1 MYKTTILK
9 TSAFILISS
18 IGLAVN
24 AQKPKLPDA
33 AYNLVLKA
41 PVSTWDEALPLG
53 NGLMGG
59 LLWGEKNTIR
69 LSLDRGDLWDE
80 RTNGEKEWWKK
91 YTYQKGADMI
101 AKKEFKTVGSWWDEP
116 YNGVSPTK
124 LPGGRIE
131 LKFPGQEEVKEFEL
145 MEATAEGITRFRSGA
160 VMHTFYSATD
170 PVALMSIVGVV
181 PDAVKLF
188 SPMDVY
194 RKNTKGDGGPSS
206 GGSVNKLGY
215 PEAIKGKSAT
225 AEWYIQEAADGLK
238 YCVYIDNK
246 KNGKE
251 TLIALTITS
260 TADGKDPLALAAERC
275 AAALQKG
282 YVKMRMPHAK
292 WWAGF
297 WEKSSVSIP
306 DTAVQKQYNLVQYFY
321 GAASRLN
328 APPMPLQ
335 GVWTADDGT
344 LPPWKGDY
352 HNDLNTQ
359 MTYIAYQQSG
369 RYNEGAS
376 YLNFL
381 WDRRD
386 FFRDFA
392 RDFYGTAGLACPGV
406 MSYSGQPLGGWGQY
420 SMSPSMSAWSAHLFY
435 LHWLYT
441 ADDTF
446 LKEKAYPWSSD
457 VGECM
462 LGLLKKDSNGLLKL
476 PLSSSPEIFDDS
488 PKAWLEPNS
497 NYDLMS
503 IKMLF
508 LSLKEM
514 AEEMGKTADA
524 KKWAAAALALGDFHT
539 KADGTLLLD
548 AKNELTTSHRHLS
561 NIIGIYPFNL
571 ITSEGGQKDHQMID
585 ASTKS
590 WDKLGTRSW
599 VGYTFSWMSCLK
611 ARVGDAEAAVKNL
624 DIFVK
629 AFVLRNGFHVNGD
642 QTKSGYS
649 GFTYR
654 PFTLEGNFLAAQAVH
669 EMLLQSW
676 SATPGDLHTG
686 VIRIFPATPEKW
698 KDVSFTDLRAE
709 GGYLVSAVRKTNK
722 TASFSITATRSAKLR
737 IKDNFG
743 GRAPIWN
750 VKGVRKTG
758 DVYEV
763 NLNKGQQ
770 LKASFN

>member
-1 MYKTTILK
+1 MHATKIFK
-9 TSAFILISS
+9 TSFVFFNICL
-18 IGLAVN
+18 GLSAS
-24 AQKPKLPDA
+24 AQLVELPDSV
-33 AYNLVLKA
+33 YNLKLKA
-41 PVSTWDEALPLG
+41 PVSSWDEGLPLG

-59 LLWGEKNTIR
+59 LLWGEAHTIR

-80 RTNGEKEWWKK
+80 RTTGEKEWWKK

-101 AKKEFKTVGSWWDEP
+101 AQKKFNTVATWWDAA
-116 YNGVSPTK
+116 YRGVSPTK
-124 LPGGRIE
+124 LPAGRIE
-131 LKFPGQEEVKEFEL
+131 LKFPDAEVVNEFEL
-145 MEATAEGITRFRSGA
+145 KEATAQGVVRFRSGA
-160 VMHTFYSATD
+160 ILNALYSAHV
-170 PVALMSIVGVV
+170 PVAMLSIKGVV
-181 PDAVKLF
+181 PTGVQLL

-194 RKNTKGDGGPSS
+194 RQKAREQAGPSS

-215 PEAIKGKSAT
+215 PEAIKGNSENAQ
-225 AEWYIQEAADGLK
+225 WYIQEAADGLK
-238 YCVYIDNK
+238 YCVYVETK
-246 KNGKE
+246 KTAGE
-251 TLIALTITS
+251 TLLALSITS
-260 TADGKDPLALAAERC
+260 TMDAKDFLVLARKRC
-275 AAALQKG
+275 SKALNNG
-282 YVKMRMPHAK
+282 YEGMLKPHVK
-292 WWAGF
+292 WWTNF
-297 WEKSSVSIP
+297 WQESSVSVP

-335 GVWTADDGT
+335 GVWTADNGA

-359 MTYIAYQQSG
+359 MTYMAYQESG
-369 RYNEGAS
+369 RYSEGAS

-386 FFRDFA
+386 FFRAFA

-441 ADDTF
+441 ADDKF
-446 LKEKAYPWSSD
+446 LKEKAYPWSSE

-462 LGLLKKDSNGLLKL
+462 LGLLKKDSKGLLKL
-476 PLSSSPEIFDDS
+476 PLSSSPEIFDNS

-503 IKMLF
+503 LKMLF

-514 AEEMGKTADA
+514 AEVCKKDTEAQ
-524 KKWAAAALALGDFHT
+524 KWAAAALALGDFHT
-539 KADGTLLLD
+539 KEDGTLLLD
-548 AKNELTTSHRHLS
+548 ANNELKSSHRHLS
-561 NIIGIYPFNL
+561 NIIGLYPFNL
-571 ITSEGGQKDHQMID
+571 ITKENGERATQVID
-585 ASTKS
+585 ASLHS
-590 WDKLGTRSW
+590 WDKLGTSQW
-599 VGYTFSWMSCLK
+599 CGYSFSWMSCMR

-649 GFTYR
+649 DFTYR
-654 PFTLEGNFLAAQAVH
+654 PFTLEGNFLASQAVH

-676 SATPGDLHTG
+676 SPNPGQVNTG
-686 VIRIFPATPEKW
+686 IIRIFPAVSQKW
-698 KDVSFTDLRAE
+698 ANASFTNLRAE
-709 GGYLVSAVRKTNK
+709 GGYLVSAVRKNNK
-722 TASFSITATRSAKLR
+722 TTDFSITAGKSGKVR
-737 IKDNFG
+737 IKDNFMG
-743 GRAPIWN
+743 SRPTWN
-750 VKGVRKTG
+750 IQNVVKTG

-763 NLNKGQQ
+763 DLDKGQT
-770 LKASFN
+770 LKAVLN

>member
-1 MYKTTILK
+1 MCTTKLFK
-9 TSAFILISS
+9 TSFLILNICV
-18 IGLAVN
+18 GLTAS
-24 AQKPKLPDA
+24 AQQPKLPEP
-33 AYNLVLKA
+33 AYNLLLKA

-80 RTNGEKEWWKK
+80 RTHGEKEWWKK

-101 AKKEFKTVGSWWDEP
+101 AKKEFNTVNTWWDEA

-131 LKFPGQEEVKEFEL
+131 LKFPEGEQVKEFEL
-145 MEATAEGITRFRSGA
+145 LEATAEGISRFNSGA
-160 VMHTFYSATD
+160 TMKTFYSAHD
-170 PVALMSIVGVV
+170 PVALLSIKGVTAE
-181 PDAVKLF
+181 AVQLM

-194 RKNTKGDGGPSS
+194 RKNTKGDAGPSS

-215 PEAIKGKSAT
+215 PDAIKGKSAT

-238 YCVYIDNK
+238 YCVYIDTR

-260 TADGKDPLALAAERC
+260 TVDGKDPLALARQRC
-275 AAALQKG
+275 AAALNKG
-282 YVKMRMPHAK
+282 YQAMLTPHVK
-292 WWAGF
+292 WWKQF

-335 GVWTADDGT
+335 GVWTADNGA

-359 MTYIAYQQSG
+359 MTYMAYQQSG
-369 RYNEGAS
+369 RYDEGAS

-381 WDRRD
+381 WERRD

-392 RDFYGTAGLACPGV
+392 RDFYGTPGLACPGV

-446 LKEKAYPWSSD
+446 LKEKAYPWSSE

-462 LGLLKKDSNGLLKL
+462 LGLLKKDSKGLLKL
-476 PLSSSPEIFDDS
+476 PLSSSPEIFDNS

-503 IKMLF
+503 LKMLF
-508 LSLKEM
+508 LSLNEM
-514 AEEMGKTADA
+514 ATEMGKTAEA
-524 KKWAAAALALGDFHT
+524 KKWADAALALGDFHT
-539 KADGTLLLD
+539 KADGTLMLD
-548 AKNELTTSHRHLS
+548 AKYDLTSSHRHLS

-571 ITSEGGQKDHQMID
+571 INKESGKADDQMIE
-585 ASTKS
+585 ASLNN

-611 ARVGDAEAAVKNL
+611 ARVGDGEGAVKNL

-629 AFVLRNGFHVNGD
+629 AFILRNGFHVNGD

-654 PFTLEGNFLAAQAVH
+654 PFTLEGNFLASQAVH
-669 EMLLQSW
+669 EMLMQSW
-676 SATPGDLHTG
+676 SAQPGALNTG
-686 VIRIFPATPEKW
+686 LIRIFPAMPKKW
-698 KDVSFTDLRAE
+698 ADASFTNLRAE
-709 GGYLVSAVRKTNK
+709 GGFIVSALRKNQQTL
-722 TASFSITATRSAKLR
+722 SFSITAAKSGKLR

-743 GRAPIWN
+743 GRTPKWN
-750 VKGVRKTG
+750 VKGITKTG
-758 DVYEV
+758 DVYEL
-763 NLNKGQQ
+763 NLNKGQK
-770 LKASFN
+770 LNASF

>member
-1 MYKTTILK
+1 MYKTKIFKASFLFLNICV
-9 TSAFILISS
+9 AVSS
-18 IGLAVN
+18 Y
-24 AQKPKLPDA
+24 AQQVRLPDP

-41 PVSTWDEALPLG
+41 PVKTWDEALPLG

-59 LLWGEKNTIR
+59 LLWGEQNTIR

-80 RTNGEKEWWKK
+80 RTHGEKEWWKK
-91 YTYQKGADMI
+91 YTYQKGADLI
-101 AKKEFKTVGSWWDEP
+101 AKKEFNTVNSWWDQA

-124 LPGGRIE
+124 LPAGRIE
-131 LKFPGQEEVKEFEL
+131 LKFPDGEVVREFEL
-145 MEATAEGITRFRSGA
+145 MEATAEGITRFNSGA
-160 VMHTFYSATD
+160 TINTFYSAKN
-170 PVALMSIVGVV
+170 PVAMLSIKGTAADSVM
-181 PDAVKLF
+181 LF

-194 RKNTKGDGGPSS
+194 RKNAKGDGGPSS
-206 GGSVNKLGY
+206 GGSVSKLGY
-215 PEAIKGKSAT
+215 PEAIKGKTAT
-225 AEWYIQEAADGLK
+225 AEWYIQEAAEGLK
-238 YCVYIDNK
+238 YCVYLETK
-246 KNGKE
+246 KSAKE
-251 TLIALTITS
+251 TLIAFTITS
-260 TADGKDPLALAAERC
+260 TVDGKDPLSLARERVAQALN
-275 AAALQKG
+275 KG
-282 YVKMRMPHAK
+282 YAGMLKPHAK
-292 WWAGF
+292 WWAEF
-297 WEKSSVSIP
+297 WKKSSVSIP

-321 GAASRLN
+321 GAASRLK

-335 GVWTADDGT
+335 GVWTADNGA

-359 MTYIAYQQSG
+359 MTYMAYQQSG
-369 RYNEGAS
+369 RYEEGES

-386 FFRDFA
+386 FFKDFA
-392 RDFYGTAGLACPGV
+392 RDFYGTGGLACPGV

-420 SMSPSMSAWSAHLFY
+420 SMSPTMSAWSAHLFY

-446 LKEKAYPWSSD
+446 LREKAYPWSSG

-462 LGLLKKDSNGLLKL
+462 LGILKKDQNGLLKL
-476 PLSSSPEIFDDS
+476 PLSSSPEIFDNS

-503 IKMLF
+503 LKMLF

-514 AEEMGKTADA
+514 AAQMGKTADE
-524 KKWAAAALALGDFHT
+524 KKWADAAVALGDFHT

-548 AKNELTTSHRHLS
+548 AKYELTNSHRHLS

-571 ITSEGGQKDHQMID
+571 INNESGKTDEKMIE
-585 ASTKS
+585 ASLQN
-590 WDKLGTRSW
+590 WDKLGTNQW
-599 VGYTFSWMSCLK
+599 VGYTFSWMSCLR
-611 ARVGDAEAAVKNL
+611 ARVGDGEAAVKNL

-654 PFTLEGNFLAAQAVH
+654 PFTLEGNFLASQAVH
-669 EMLLQSW
+669 EMLMQSW
-676 SATPGDLHTG
+676 SAKPGELNTG
-686 VIRIFPATPEKW
+686 LIRIFPAMPKKW
-698 KDVSFTDLRAE
+698 ADASFTNLRAE
-709 GGYLVSAVRKTNK
+709 GGSLVSGARKNNQTV
-722 TASFSITATRSAKLR
+722 SFSITAGRKGKLR
-737 IKDNFG
+737 IKDNFD
-743 GRAPIWN
+743 GRVPKWN
-750 VKGVRKTG
+750 VKKVLKTG

-763 NLNKGQQ
+763 NLEKGQK
-770 LKASFN
+770 LKAVF

>member
-1 MYKTTILK
+1 M
-9 TSAFILISS
+9 
-18 IGLAVN
+18 V
-24 AQKPKLPDA
+24 PPP
-33 AYNLVLKA
+33 VLK
-41 PVSTWDEALPLG
+41 
-53 NGLMGG
+53 
-59 LLWGEKNTIR
+59 
-69 LSLDRGDLWDE
+69 
-80 RTNGEKEWWKK
+80 
-91 YTYQKGADMI
+91 
-101 AKKEFKTVGSWWDEP
+101 
-116 YNGVSPTK
+116 
-124 LPGGRIE
+124 
-131 LKFPGQEEVKEFEL
+131 
-145 MEATAEGITRFRSGA
+145 
-160 VMHTFYSATD
+160 
-170 PVALMSIVGVV
+170 
-181 PDAVKLF
+181 
-188 SPMDVY
+188 
-194 RKNTKGDGGPSS
+194 
-206 GGSVNKLGY
+206 
-215 PEAIKGKSAT
+215 
-225 AEWYIQEAADGLK
+225 
-238 YCVYIDNK
+238 
-246 KNGKE
+246 
-251 TLIALTITS
+251 
-260 TADGKDPLALAAERC
+260 
-275 AAALQKG
+275 
-282 YVKMRMPHAK
+282 
-292 WWAGF
+292 
-297 WEKSSVSIP
+297 
-306 DTAVQKQYNLVQYFY
+306 
-321 GAASRLN
+321 

-335 GVWTADDGT
+335 GVWTADNGT

-369 RYNEGAS
+369 RYDEGAS

-381 WDRRD
+381 WERRA
-386 FFRDFA
+386 FFQDFA

-488 PKAWLEPNS
+488 PKAWLQPNS

-514 AEEMGKTADA
+514 AEEMGKTADV
-524 KKWAAAALALGDFHT
+524 KKWAAAASALGDFHT

-548 AKNELTTSHRHLS
+548 AKYELTSSHRHLS

-571 ITSEGGQKDHQMID
+571 ITSEGDKKDQQMIE

-599 VGYTFSWMSCLK
+599 VGYTFSWMSCLR
-611 ARVGDAEAAVKNL
+611 ARVGDGEAAVKNL

-654 PFTLEGNFLAAQAVH
+654 PFTLEGNFLASQAVH

-676 SATPGDLHTG
+676 SATPGDVHTG
-686 VIRIFPATPEKW
+686 LIRVFPAMPKKW
-698 KDVSFTDLRAE
+698 ADASFTNLRAE
-709 GGYLVSAVRKTNK
+709 GGFIVSAVRKNNK
-722 TASFSITATRSAKLR
+722 TTSFSITAAKSGKLR
-737 IKDNFG
+737 IKDNFD
-743 GRAPIWN
+743 GRAPKWN
-750 VKGVRKTG
+750 LKGITKAG
-758 DVYEV
+758 DVYEL
-763 NLNKGQQ
+763 NLNKGQK
-770 LKASFN
+770 LIASFN

>member
-1 MYKTTILK
+1 MHTRKIFNAIL
-9 TSAFILISS
+9 FFLNIS
-18 IGLAVN
+18 IGSVAY
-24 AQKPKLPDA
+24 AQMPELPGS

-41 PVSTWDEALPLG
+41 PVTTWDEALPLG

-59 LLWGEKNTIR
+59 LLWGEKNIVR

-101 AKKEFKTVGSWWDEP
+101 AQKKFTTVASWWDEA
-116 YNGVSPTK
+116 YRGVSPTK
-124 LPGGRIE
+124 LPAGRIE
-131 LKFPGQEEVKEFEL
+131 LKFPDGEEVKEFEL
-145 MEATAEGITRFRSGA
+145 MEATAEGITRFSSGA
-160 VMHTFYSATD
+160 IMNALYSATD
-170 PVALMSIVGVV
+170 PVALLSIKGVTLQ
-181 PDAVKLF
+181 DLELL

-194 RKNTKGDGGPSS
+194 RQNAKGDGGPSS
-206 GGSVNKLGY
+206 GGSVRKLGY
-215 PEAIKGKSAT
+215 PEALKGKTENAQ
-225 AEWYIQEAADGLK
+225 WYIQEAAEGLK
-238 YCVYIDNK
+238 YCVYIETK

-251 TLIALTITS
+251 TLLAFTITS
-260 TADGKDPLALAAERC
+260 TADGKDPLLSARQRVANAL
-275 AAALQKG
+275 KNG
-282 YVKMRMPHAK
+282 YQSMRKPHVK
-292 WWAGF
+292 WWTAF
-297 WEKSSVSIP
+297 WQKSSVNIP
-306 DTAVQKQYNLVQYFY
+306 DTAIQKQYNLVQYFY

-335 GVWTADDGT
+335 GVWTADNGA

-359 MTYIAYQQSG
+359 MTYMAYQQSG

-420 SMSPSMSAWSAHLFY
+420 SMSPTMSAWSAHLFY

-446 LKEKAYPWSSD
+446 LKEKAYPWSSE
-457 VGECM
+457 VGACM
-462 LGLLKKDSNGLLKL
+462 LGLLKKDNNGLLKL

-503 IKMLF
+503 LKMLF

-514 AEEMGKTADA
+514 AAEMGKTMEAR
-524 KKWAAAALALGDFHT
+524 KWSDAALALGDFHT
-539 KADGTLLLD
+539 KDDGTLLLD
-548 AKNELTTSHRHLS
+548 AKYELTNSHRHLS

-571 ITSEGGQKDHQMID
+571 ITSEGGKKDEQMIQ
-585 ASTKS
+585 ASMKN
-590 WDKLGTRSW
+590 WDNLGTRSW
-599 VGYTFSWMSCLK
+599 VGYSFSWMSCLR
-611 ARVGDAEAAVKNL
+611 ARLGDGETAVKNL

-629 AFVLRNGFHVNGD
+629 AFILRNGFHVNGD

-654 PFTLEGNFLAAQAVH
+654 PFTLEGNFLASQAVH

-676 SATPGDLHTG
+676 SATAGEVHKG
-686 VIRIFPATPEKW
+686 IIRVFPAMPKKW
-698 KDVSFTDLRAE
+698 ANASFTNLRAE
-709 GGYLVSAVRKTNK
+709 GGFKVSAVWKNNK
-722 TASFSITATRSAKLR
+722 AVSFSITAAHPRKVR
-737 IKDNFG
+737 IKDNFNG
-743 GRAPIWN
+743 ATPKWS
-750 VKGVRKTG
+750 VKGVTKTG

-763 NLNKGQQ
+763 KMSKGQKLVAQ
-770 LKASFN
+770 FD